1 MGHFPQATARVAS
14 LVCEDEN
21 SPEEVTMTR
30 TATSSTA
37 EEVLDYGA
45 VEDRTTRF
53 DGGYTVN
60 FTTFREAVDMA
71 PVLASLPGGHCT
83 CPHWG
88 LLYRGRVVVHYD
100 DHDDVIEA
108 GQAYFMAPGHVPEV
122 EAGTEFLMFSPTEEL
137 AATEAAINAA
147 MQPQ

>member
-1 MGHFPQATARVAS
+1 
-14 LVCEDEN
+14 
-21 SPEEVTMTR
+21 MTR
-30 TATSSTA
+30 TITRDTA
-37 EEVLDYGA
+37 EEVTDYGA
-45 VEDRTTRF
+45 VADRTTRF

-60 FTTFREAVDMA
+60 WTTFREGVDMA
-71 PVLASLPGGHCT
+71 PVLASLDDGRCA

-88 LLYRGRVVVHYD
+88 QVLQGRVVVHYA

-122 EAGTEFLMFSPTEEL
+122 EAGTELLMFSPTDEL
-137 AATEAAINAA
+137 ATTEAAIKAA

>member
-1 MGHFPQATARVAS
+1 
-14 LVCEDEN
+14 
-21 SPEEVTMTR
+21 MTR
-30 TATSSTA
+30 TATSATA
-37 EEVLDYGA
+37 EEAVDYGP
-45 VEDRTTRF
+45 VEDRSTKL

-60 FTTFREAVDMA
+60 WTTFREDGDMT
-71 PVLASLPGGHCT
+71 PMLASLPGGRCA

-88 LLYRGRVVVHYD
+88 QVLRGRVVVHYE

-108 GQAYFMAPGHVPEV
+108 GEAYYMAPGHVPEV
-122 EAGTEFLMFSPTEEL
+122 EAGTEFFMFSPTEEL

>member
-1 MGHFPQATARVAS
+1 
-14 LVCEDEN
+14 
-21 SPEEVTMTR
+21 MTR
-30 TATSSTA
+30 TATSATA
-37 EEVLDYGA
+37 EEVLDYGP

-60 FTTFREAVDMA
+60 WTTFREAVDMA
-71 PVLASLPGGHCT
+71 PVLAPLPGGRCS

-88 LLYRGRVVVHYD
+88 QLLSGRVVVHYE

-108 GQAYFMAPGHVPEV
+108 GQAYYMAPGHVPEV
-122 EAGTEFLMFSPTEEL
+122 EAGTELFMFSPTEEL
-137 AATEAAINAA
+137 AATEAAIDAA

>member
-1 MGHFPQATARVAS
+1 
-14 LVCEDEN
+14 
-21 SPEEVTMTR
+21 MTR
-30 TATSSTA
+30 TATSATA
-37 EEVLDYGA
+37 EEVADYGP
-45 VEDRTTRF
+45 VEDRWTEF

-60 FTTFREAVDMA
+60 WTTFREGVDMA
-71 PVLASLPGGHCT
+71 PVLASLDDGRCA

-88 LLYRGRVVVHYD
+88 QVLQGRVVVHYA

-122 EAGTEFLMFSPTEEL
+122 EAGTELLMFSPTDEL
-137 AATEAAINAA
+137 ATTEAAIKAA

>member
-1 MGHFPQATARVAS
+1 
-14 LVCEDEN
+14 
-21 SPEEVTMTR
+21 MTR

-37 EEVLDYGA
+37 EQAADYGP
-45 VEDRTTRF
+45 VQDRWTEL

-60 FTTFREAVDMA
+60 WTTFREGVDMA
-71 PVLASLPGGHCT
+71 AILASLPDGRCS

-88 LLYRGRVVVHYD
+88 QLLSGRVVVHYE

-108 GQAYFMAPGHVPEV
+108 GDAYYMAPGHVPAIA
-122 EAGTEFLMFSPTEEL
+122 AGSEFLMFSPTEEL
-137 AATEAAINAA
+137 AATEAAIEAA